1 MYNPSTIA
9 NYFIKNYS
17 SKGEL
22 TPMKIIKLVYISYAW
37 YLTLTEGVKLTKELP
52 QAWDYGPVF
61 PSLYQSL
68 KKYGKTQIKDT
79 IPNGDRWEKIKDSD
93 KPFLDKMW
101 SMYGSYGGVYLS
113 AITHT
118 NNSPWDIA
126 RKNGFNNNI
135 EDSDIIEHYS
145 PKLKP
150 KTVKKEIYKY
160 TESKK

>member
-17 SKGEL
+17 SSGEL
-22 TPMKIIKLVYISYAW
+22 TPMKIIKLVYISYSW
-37 YLTLTEGVKLTKELP
+37 YLTVTNGKKLITELP

-61 PSLYQSL
+61 PSLYQNL

-79 IPNGDRWEKIKDSD
+79 IPNDSRWEKIQNSD

-101 SMYGSYGGVYLS
+101 KMYGTYGGVYLS

-118 NNSPWDIA
+118 INSPWDKA
-126 RKNGFNNNI
+126 RKKGFNSNI
-135 EDSDIIEHYS
+135 NDSDIIEHY
-145 PKLKP
+145 KLGLKP
-150 KTVKKEIYKY
+150 VVNKAENYNY
-160 TESKK
+160 TESSK